1 LVNRHFESH
10 YNVAC
15 VLRAFALIQR
25 RRADASLTVA
35 GDGPQRAH
43 LRQLARD
50 LSLRNIR
57 FVGRVQPEHM
67 PALYD
72 EHDVWLNGSEVDN
85 MPMSILEAYACGLA
99 VISTNPGGISYI
111 VEDGRTG
118 RLVQCGNAEALA
130 EAALEVVG
138 NPPLFAELTRN
149 SLAECVKYTWKSVQ
163 LGWMRLYSELA
174 PSDTLPRAR
183 TA

>member
-1 LVNRHFESH
+1 MVSSAVDLSAFRFRARSNPRPAFLVNRHFESH

-25 RRADASLTVA
+25 RRPDALLTVA
-35 GDGPQRAH
+35 GDGPQREQ

-50 LSLRNIR
+50 ISLRNVR
-57 FVGRVQPEHM
+57 FVGRVPPEHM

-72 EHDVWLNGSEVDN
+72 EHDVWLNGSDVDN

-99 VISTNPGGISYI
+99 VASTNPGGIPYI

-118 RLVQCGNAEALA
+118 RLVQCGDAEALA
-130 EAALEVVG
+130 EAALAVIG
-138 NPPLFAELTRN
+138 SPPLFGDLTRN
-149 SLAECVKYTWKSVQ
+149 ALAECVKYT
-163 LGWMRLYSELA
+163 
-174 PSDTLPRAR
+174 
-183 TA
+183 